1 MTFSYIILTKAGKEA
16 KGTIEAAT
24 QQEAAQKLK
33 EEGNTLISLTEANA
47 LSKEVEIGGF
57 IKKKPKPRDMAIFC
71 RQFVSIIDAGVPV
84 TSALEMLGQQ
94 TENKMLAAAIVDC
107 KLKIEKGTSLAEAMK
122 DHRDVFSSLFITLV
136 EAGEASGS
144 LDVSFNR
151 MGTQF
156 EKDAKIKGLIKKSA
170 IYPIVVSVV
179 AVAVVIV
186 MLTFVVPQF
195 ESMLTDLGS
204 DLPLLTKIVVAA
216 SDFMIARWYIV
227 LGVVALLAVGIIRY
241 RKTEGGGRLFGR
253 IGIRAPLIGKLT
265 VKSAS
270 ARMARTLSTLLGAGI
285 PMIEA
290 LDIVARTMGNVHFR
304 EALLEAKDD
313 VAMGDALSV
322 SIERSGLFPPM
333 VHHMIHI
340 GEETGDLEEMLTKL
354 AEYYEEEVELTTQQ
368 VMAAVEPLIIV
379 VLALIVGVIV
389 GAVMLPMM
397 NMYAALD
404 NL

>member
-47 LSKEVEIGGF
+47 LSKEVEIGF
-57 IKKKPKPRDMAIFC
+57 FKKKPKPRDMAIFC

-94 TENKMLAAAIVDC
+94 TENKMLAAAIQDC
-107 KLKIEKGTSLAEAMK
+107 KLKIEKGSTFADAMK

-170 IYPIVVSVV
+170 IYPIVVAVV
-179 AVAVVIV
+179 AVAVVAL
-186 MLTFVVPQF
+186 MLAFVVPQF

-204 DLPLLTKIVVAA
+204 ELPLLTKIVVAA
-216 SDFMIARWYIV
+216 SDFLIARWYIV
-227 LGVVALLAVGIIRY
+227 LGVVALLTVGIIRY

-253 IGIRAPLIGKLT
+253 IGIKAPLIGKLT

-285 PMIEA
+285 PLIEA
-290 LDIVARTMGNVHFR
+290 LDIVSRTMGNVHFR
-304 EALLEAKDD
+304 EALQDAKDD
-313 VAMGDALSV
+313 VAMGDALSL
-322 SIERSGLFPPM
+322 SIERCGLFPPM

-379 VLALIVGVIV
+379 VMALIVGVIV
-389 GAVMLPMM
+389 GAVMMPMM
-397 NMYAALD
+397 SMYSAMESL
-404 NL
+404 

>member
-1 MTFSYIILTKAGKEA
+1 MTFSYVILSKAGKEV
-16 KGTIEAAT
+16 KGTLEANT
-24 QQEAAQKLK
+24 HQEAAQKLK
-33 EEGNTLISLTEANA
+33 GEGNTLISLTEANA
-47 LSKEVEIGGF
+47 LSKEVEVSF
-57 IKKKPKPRDMAIFC
+57 LKKKPKPRDMAVFC

-94 TENKMLAAAIVDC
+94 TENKMLAAAAMDC
-107 KLKIEKGTSLAEAMK
+107 KMQIEKGTSLAEAMK
-122 DHRDVFSSLFITLV
+122 DHRDVFPDLFITLV
-136 EAGEASGS
+136 SAGEASGS

-195 ESMLTDLGS
+195 ESMLSDMGS
-204 DLPLLTKIVVAA
+204 ELPILTKIVVAA
-216 SDFMIARWYIV
+216 SDFLIARWYLVFGI
-227 LGVVALLAVGIIRY
+227 VALLVVGIIRY

-253 IGIRAPLIGKLT
+253 IGIKAPLIGQLT

-270 ARMARTLSTLLGAGI
+270 ARMARTMATLLGAGI

-290 LDIVARTMGNVHFR
+290 LDIVSHTMGNIHFR
-304 EALLEAKDD
+304 EALMDAKDD
-313 VAMGDALSV
+313 VAMGDALSL
-322 SIERSGLFPPM
+322 SIERCGLFPPM

-340 GEETGDLEEMLTKL
+340 GEETGDLEGMLTKL
-354 AEYYEEEVELTTQQ
+354 AEYYEEEVEMTTQQ
-368 VMAAVEPLIIV
+368 VMAAVEPMIII

-397 NMYAALD
+397 TMYSAME

>member
-1 MTFSYIILTKAGKEA
+1 
-16 KGTIEAAT
+16 
-24 QQEAAQKLK
+24 
-33 EEGNTLISLTEANA
+33 
-47 LSKEVEIGGF
+47 
-57 IKKKPKPRDMAIFC
+57 
-71 RQFVSIIDAGVPV
+71 VSIVNAGVPV

-94 TENKMLAAAIVDC
+94 TENKMLAAAVMDC
-107 KLKIEKGTSLAEAMK
+107 KMQIEKGSSLADAMK
-122 DHRDVFSSLFITLV
+122 DHRDVFSDLFITLV

-179 AVAVVIV
+179 AVAVVII
-186 MLTFVVPQF
+186 MLTYVVPQF
-195 ESMLTDLGS
+195 ETMLTDLGS
-204 DLPLLTKIVVAA
+204 ELPLLTKIVVAA

-227 LGVVALLAVGIIRY
+227 LGIVVVLVIGILRY

-253 IGIRAPLIGKLT
+253 IGIKAPLIGKLT

-270 ARMARTLSTLLGAGI
+270 ARMARTMATLLGAGI

-290 LDIVARTMGNVHFR
+290 IDIVARTMGNVHFR
-304 EALLEAKDD
+304 DALLDAKDD
-313 VAMGDALSV
+313 VAMGDALSL
-322 SIERSGLFPPM
+322 SIERCGLFPPM
-333 VHHMIHI
+333 VHHMLRI

-397 NMYAALD
+397 SMYSAMD

>member
-1 MTFSYIILTKAGKEA
+1 MTFSYVILSKAGKEV
-16 KGTIEAAT
+16 KGTLEANS

-33 EEGNTLISLTEANA
+33 DEGNTLISLTEANA
-47 LSKEVEIGGF
+47 LSKEVEIGGLL
-57 IKKKPKPRDMAIFC
+57 KKKPKPRDMAVFC

-84 TSALEMLGQQ
+84 TSALGMLGEQ
-94 TENKMLAAAIVDC
+94 TENKMLAAAAKDC
-107 KLKIEKGTSLAEAMK
+107 KMKIEKGTSLAEAMK
-122 DHRDVFSSLFITLV
+122 DHPDVFPDLFVTLV

-156 EKDAKIKGLIKKSA
+156 EKDSKIKGLIKKSA

-195 ESMLTDLGS
+195 ESMLS
-204 DLPLLTKIVVAA
+204 DMGTELPLLTQIVVAA
-216 SDFMIARWYIV
+216 SDFLIARWYIV
-227 LGVVALLAVGIIRY
+227 FGVAALLAIGIIRY

-253 IGIRAPLIGKLT
+253 IGIKAPLVGQLT

-270 ARMARTLSTLLGAGI
+270 ARMARTMATLLGAGI

-290 LDIVARTMGNVHFR
+290 LDIVSKTMGNVHFR
-304 EALLEAKDD
+304 EALQDAKDD
-313 VAMGDALSV
+313 VAMGDALSL
-322 SIERSGLFPPM
+322 SIERCGLFPPM
-333 VHHMIHI
+333 VHHMLRI
-340 GEETGDLEEMLTKL
+340 GEETGDLEGMLTKL
-354 AEYYEEEVELTTQQ
+354 AEYYEEEVEMTTQQ
-368 VMAAVEPLIIV
+368 VMAAVEPMIIV
-379 VLALIVGVIV
+379 VLAGIVGVIV

-397 NMYAALD
+397 SMYSAMDSL
-404 NL
+404 

>member
-1 MTFSYIILTKAGKEA
+1 MTFSYVILSKAGKEV
-16 KGTIEAAT
+16 KGTIEADS
-24 QQEAAQKLK
+24 QQQAAQKLK
-33 EEGNTLISLTEANA
+33 GEGNTLISLTEANA
-47 LSKEVEIGGF
+47 LSKEVEVGIF
-57 IKKKPKPRDMAIFC
+57 KKKPKPRDMAVFC
-71 RQFVSIIDAGVPV
+71 RQFVSIVNAGVPV

-94 TENKMLAAAIVDC
+94 TENKMLAAAALDC
-107 KLKIEKGTSLAEAMK
+107 KLQIEKGTSLAEAMR
-122 DHRDVFSSLFITLV
+122 DHPDVFPSLFITLV

-170 IYPIVVSVV
+170 IYPIVVTVV
-179 AVAVVIV
+179 AVAVVVI

-195 ESMLTDLGS
+195 ESMLVELGS

-216 SDFMIARWYIV
+216 SEFLIARWYIV
-227 LGVVALLAVGIIRY
+227 LAIVLVLVIGILRY

-253 IGIRAPLIGKLT
+253 IGIKAPLIGQLT

-290 LDIVARTMGNVHFR
+290 LDIVAQTMGNIHFR
-304 EALLEAKDD
+304 EALLDAKDD
-313 VAMGDALSV
+313 VAMGDALSL
-322 SIERSGLFPPM
+322 SIERCGLFPPM

-354 AEYYEEEVELTTQQ
+354 AEYYEEEVEMTTQQ

-397 NMYAALD
+397 NMYSALD
-404 NL
+404 SL

>member
-1 MTFSYIILTKAGKEA
+1 MTFSYVILTKAGKEA

-47 LSKEVEIGGF
+47 LSKEVEISIF
-57 IKKKPKPRDMAIFC
+57 KKKPKPRDMAVFC
-71 RQFVSIIDAGVPV
+71 RQFVSIVNAGVPV

-94 TENKMLAAAIVDC
+94 TENKRLAAAIMDC
-107 KLKIEKGTSLAEAMK
+107 KLQIEKGSTFADAMK
-122 DHRDVFSSLFITLV
+122 DHRDVFSDLFITLV

-151 MGTQF
+151 MGIQF

-195 ESMLTDLGS
+195 EEMLTELGS
-204 DLPLLTKIVVAA
+204 DLPMLTKIVVAA
-216 SDFMIARWYIV
+216 SDFLIARWYIV
-227 LGVVALLAVGIIRY
+227 LAVVVLLVVGILRY

-265 VKSAS
+265 VKSSS
-270 ARMARTLSTLLGAGI
+270 ARMARTMSTLLGAGI

-290 LDIVARTMGNVHFR
+290 IDIVARTMGNVYFR
-304 EALLEAKDD
+304 EALLDAKDD

-322 SIERSGLFPPM
+322 SIERCGLFPPM

-354 AEYYEEEVELTTQQ
+354 AEYYEEEVEMTTQQ

-397 NMYAALD
+397 NMYSALD

>member
-1 MTFSYIILTKAGKEA
+1 MTFSYVILTKAGKEA

-47 LSKEVEIGGF
+47 LSKEVEISIF
-57 IKKKPKPRDMAIFC
+57 KKKPKPRDMAVFC
-71 RQFVSIIDAGVPV
+71 RQFVSIVNAGVPV

-94 TENKMLAAAIVDC
+94 TENKALAAAIMDC
-107 KLKIEKGTSLAEAMK
+107 KFQIEKGSTFADAMK
-122 DHRDVFSSLFITLV
+122 DHRDVFSDLFITLV

-151 MGTQF
+151 MGIQF

-179 AVAVVIV
+179 AVAVVIL

-195 ESMLTDLGS
+195 ETMLTDMGS
-204 DLPLLTKIVVAA
+204 ELPALTKIVVAA
-216 SDFMIARWYIV
+216 SDFLIARWYIV
-227 LGVVALLAVGIIRY
+227 FGVVALLAGGIIRY

-253 IGIRAPLIGKLT
+253 IGIKAPLIGQLT

-270 ARMARTLSTLLGAGI
+270 ARMARTMSTLLGAGI

-290 LDIVARTMGNVHFR
+290 LDIVAKTMGNVHFR
-304 EALLEAKDD
+304 EALQDAKDD
-313 VAMGDALSV
+313 VAMGDALSL
-322 SIERSGLFPPM
+322 SIERCGLFPPM

-368 VMAAVEPLIIV
+368 VMAAVEPMIIIV
-379 VLALIVGVIV
+379 MALIVGVIV

-397 NMYAALD
+397 TMYDALD
-404 NL
+404 SL

>member
-1 MTFSYIILTKAGKEA
+1 MTFSYVILSKAGKEV
-16 KGTIEAAT
+16 KGTLEANS

-33 EEGNTLISLTEANA
+33 EGGNTLISLTEANA
-47 LSKEVEIGGF
+47 LSKEVEISF
-57 IKKKPKPRDMAIFC
+57 LKKKPKPRDMAVFC
-71 RQFVSIIDAGVPV
+71 RQFVSIINAGVPV

-94 TENKMLAAAIVDC
+94 TENKMLAAAAMDC
-107 KLKIEKGTSLAEAMK
+107 KMQIEKGTSLAEAMK
-122 DHRDVFSSLFITLV
+122 DHRDVFPDLFITLV
-136 EAGEASGS
+136 AAGEASGS

-170 IYPIVVSVV
+170 IYPIVVTVV
-179 AVAVVIV
+179 ALAVVVI

-195 ESMLTDLGS
+195 ESMLTELGS
-204 DLPLLTKIVVAA
+204 DLPVLTKIVVAA
-216 SDFMIARWYIV
+216 SEFLIARWYIV
-227 LGVVALLAVGIIRY
+227 LAIVVVLVIGIIRY

-253 IGIRAPLIGKLT
+253 IGIKAPLIGKLT
-265 VKSAS
+265 VKSSS

-290 LDIVARTMGNVHFR
+290 LDIVAQTMGNIHFR
-304 EALLEAKDD
+304 EALLDAKDD
-313 VAMGDALSV
+313 VAMGDALSL
-322 SIERSGLFPPM
+322 SIERCGLFPPM

-340 GEETGDLEEMLTKL
+340 GEETGDIEEMLTKL
-354 AEYYEEEVELTTQQ
+354 AEYYEEEVEMTTQQ

-389 GAVMLPMM
+389 GAVMMPMM
-397 NMYAALD
+397 NMYSALD

>member
-47 LSKEVEIGGF
+47 LSKEVEIGF
-57 IKKKPKPRDMAIFC
+57 FKKKPKPRDMAIFC

-107 KLKIEKGTSLAEAMK
+107 KLQIEKGSTFADAMK

-170 IYPIVVSVV
+170 IYPSVVCVV

-195 ESMLTDLGS
+195 ETMLADLGS

-216 SDFMIARWYIV
+216 SDFLIARWYIV
-227 LGVVALLAVGIIRY
+227 LAVVVLLVVGILRY

-290 LDIVARTMGNVHFR
+290 IDIVARTMGNVHFR
-304 EALLEAKDD
+304 EALLDAKDD
-313 VAMGDALSV
+313 VAMGDALSL

>member
-1 MTFSYIILTKAGKEA
+1 MTFSYIILSPAGKEV
-16 KGTIEAAT
+16 KGTLDAAN

-33 EEGNTLISLTEANA
+33 ADGSTLISIEEANV
-47 LSKEVEIGGF
+47 LSKEVEISF
-57 IKKKPKPRDMAIFC
+57 LQRKPKPRDMAVFC

-84 TSALEMLGQQ
+84 TSALEMLGEQ
-94 TENKMLAAAIVDC
+94 TENKLLAAAVRDC
-107 KLKIEKGTSLAEAMK
+107 KVQIEKGSSLADAMK
-122 DHRDVFSSLFITLV
+122 KHPKVFDNLFITLV

-144 LDVSFNR
+144 LDVSFTR

-156 EKDAKIKGLIKKSA
+156 EKDSKIKGLIKKSA
-170 IYPIVVSVV
+170 IYPTVVAVV

-195 ESMLTDLGS
+195 ESMLMDMGT

-216 SDFMIARWYIV
+216 SNFMIARWYIV
-227 LGVVALLAVGIIRY
+227 LAVIAVLVFAIIRFK
-241 RKTEGGGRLFGR
+241 KTDGGGRLFGR
-253 IGIRAPLIGKLT
+253 IGIKVPLFGKLT
-265 VKSAS
+265 VKSSS
-270 ARMARTLSTLLGAGI
+270 ARMARTMATLLGAGI

-290 LDIVARTMGNVHFR
+290 IDIVARTMGNVHFR
-304 EALLEAKDD
+304 DALMEAKDD
-313 VAMGDALSV
+313 VAMGDALSE
-322 SIERSGLFPPM
+322 SIARSGLFPPL
-333 VHHMIHI
+333 VHHMLHI
-340 GEETGDLEEMLTKL
+340 GEETGDIEQMLTKL

-368 VMAAVEPLIIV
+368 VMAAVEPLVIV

-397 NMYAALD
+397 TMYSALE

>member
-1 MTFSYIILTKAGKEA
+1 MTFAYIILSKTGKEV
-16 KGTIEAAT
+16 KGTLEAAS

-33 EEGNTLISLTEANA
+33 EGGNTLISLTEANA
-47 LSKEVEIGGF
+47 LSKEVEISF
-57 IKKKPKPRDMAIFC
+57 IKKKPKPRDMAVFC

-84 TSALEMLGQQ
+84 TSALGMLGEQ
-94 TENKMLAAAIVDC
+94 TENKMLAAAAMDC
-107 KLKIEKGTSLAEAMK
+107 KVQIEKGTSLAEAMK
-122 DHRDVFSSLFITLV
+122 DHPDVFSSLFVTLV

-156 EKDAKIKGLIKKSA
+156 EKDAKIKGLVKKSA
-170 IYPIVVSVV
+170 IYPAVVSVV
-179 AVAVVIV
+179 AVAVVV
-186 MLTFVVPQF
+186 LMLTFVVPQF

-227 LGVVALLAVGIIRY
+227 LGIVALLTVGILRY

-270 ARMARTLSTLLGAGI
+270 ARMARTMATLLGAGI

-290 LDIVARTMGNVHFR
+290 LDIVAQTMGNVHFK
-304 EALLEAKDD
+304 EALMDAKDD
-313 VAMGDALSV
+313 VAMGDALSL
-322 SIERSGLFPPM
+322 SIERCGLFPPM
-333 VHHMIHI
+333 VHHMVHI
-340 GEETGDLEEMLTKL
+340 GEETGDLEAMLTKM

-397 NMYAALD
+397 SMYSAMDSL
-404 NL
+404 

>member
-47 LSKEVEIGGF
+47 LSKEVEF
-57 IKKKPKPRDMAIFC
+57 NLIKKKPKPRDMAIFC

-94 TENKMLAAAIVDC
+94 TENKMLAEAIVDC
-107 KLKIEKGTSLAEAMK
+107 KLKIEKGSSLADAMK
-122 DHRDVFSSLFITLV
+122 DHQNVFSSLFITLV

-179 AVAVVIV
+179 AVVVVIV

-216 SDFMIARWYIV
+216 SEFMIAKWYIV
-227 LGVVALLAVGIIRY
+227 LGIVVLLVIGILRY

-270 ARMARTLSTLLGAGI
+270 ARMARTLSTLLGSGI
-285 PMIEA
+285 PLIEA

-304 EALLEAKDD
+304 EALLDAKDD
-313 VAMGDALSV
+313 VAMGDALSI

-340 GEETGDLEEMLTKL
+340 GEETGDLEGMLTKL

-368 VMAAVEPLIIV
+368 VMAAVEPMIII

-397 NMYAALD
+397 NMYSALD

>member
-47 LSKEVEIGGF
+47 LSKEVEISI
-57 IKKKPKPRDMAIFC
+57 IKKKPKPRDMAVFC

-94 TENKMLAAAIVDC
+94 TENKMLAEAIVDC
-107 KLKIEKGTSLAEAMK
+107 KLKIEKGSSLADAMK
-122 DHRDVFSSLFITLV
+122 DHQNVFSSLFITLV

-179 AVAVVIV
+179 AVVVVIV

-216 SDFMIARWYIV
+216 SEFMIAKWYIV
-227 LGVVALLAVGIIRY
+227 LGIVVLLVIGILRY

-270 ARMARTLSTLLGAGI
+270 ARMARTLSTLLGSGI
-285 PMIEA
+285 PLIEA

-304 EALLEAKDD
+304 EALLDAKDD
-313 VAMGDALSV
+313 VAMGDALSI

-340 GEETGDLEEMLTKL
+340 GEETGDLEGMLTKL

-368 VMAAVEPLIIV
+368 VMAAVEPMIII

-397 NMYAALD
+397 NMYSALD

>member
-1 MTFSYIILTKAGKEA
+1 MTFSYVILTKAGKEA

-47 LSKEVEIGGF
+47 LSKEVEISIF
-57 IKKKPKPRDMAIFC
+57 KKKPKPRDMAVFC
-71 RQFVSIIDAGVPV
+71 RQFVSIVNAGVPV

-94 TENKMLAAAIVDC
+94 TENKRLASAIMDC
-107 KLKIEKGTSLAEAMK
+107 KFQIEKGSTFAEAMK
-122 DHRDVFSSLFITLV
+122 DHRDVFSDLFITLV

-179 AVAVVIV
+179 AVVVVIV

-204 DLPLLTKIVVAA
+204 DLPLLTKMVVAA
-216 SDFMIARWYIV
+216 SDFMMARWYIV
-227 LGVVALLAVGIIRY
+227 LAAIAVLVFAIIRFK
-241 RKTEGGGRLFGR
+241 KTEGGGRLFGR

-270 ARMARTLSTLLGAGI
+270 ARMARTMATLLGAGI

-313 VAMGDALSV
+313 VAIGESLSS
-322 SIERSGLFPPM
+322 SIARSGLFPPL
-333 VHHMIHI
+333 VHHMLHI
-340 GEETGDLEEMLTKL
+340 GEETGDIEEMLTKL

-368 VMAAVEPLIIV
+368 VMAAIEPLVIV
-379 VLALIVGVIV
+379 VMALVVGLIV
-389 GAVMLPMM
+389 GAVMMPMM
-397 NMYAALD
+397 TMYDALD

>member
-1 MTFSYIILTKAGKEA
+1 MTFSYIILSKAGKEV
-16 KGTIEAAT
+16 KGTLEAAN

-33 EEGNTLISLTEANA
+33 EGGNTLISLTEANA
-47 LSKEVEIGGF
+47 LSKEVEINLV
-57 IKKKPKPRDMAIFC
+57 KKKPKPRDLAVFC

-84 TSALEMLGQQ
+84 TSALGMLGEQ
-94 TENKMLAAAIVDC
+94 TENKMLANAALDC
-107 KLKIEKGTSLAEAMK
+107 KMQIEKGTSLAEAMK
-122 DHRDVFSSLFITLV
+122 DHPDVFSSLFVTLV

-179 AVAVVIV
+179 AVAVVII

-195 ESMLTDLGS
+195 ETMLADLGS
-204 DLPLLTKIVVAA
+204 DMPVLTKIVVAA
-216 SDFMIARWYIV
+216 SDFLIARWYIV

-253 IGIRAPLIGKLT
+253 IGIKAPLIGKLT
-265 VKSAS
+265 VKSSA
-270 ARMARTLSTLLGAGI
+270 ARMARTLSTLLGSGI

-290 LDIVARTMGNVHFR
+290 LDIVAKTMGNVHFR
-304 EALLEAKDD
+304 EALQDAKDD
-313 VAMGDALSV
+313 VAMGDALSL
-322 SIERSGLFPPM
+322 SIERCGLFPPM

-379 VLALIVGVIV
+379 VLALIVGCIV
-389 GAVMLPMM
+389 GAVMLPMV
-397 NMYAALD
+397 NMYTAMD